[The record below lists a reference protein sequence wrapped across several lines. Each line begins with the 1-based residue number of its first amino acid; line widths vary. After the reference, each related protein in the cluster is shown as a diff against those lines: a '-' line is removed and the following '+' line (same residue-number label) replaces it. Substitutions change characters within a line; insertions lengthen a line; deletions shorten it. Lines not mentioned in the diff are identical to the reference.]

1 MANSLVNK
9 DSLSVESNISDAV
22 LNQVNTLTSENRL
35 ITPKNYVA
43 ANALQ
48 SAFLM
53 ISQKYPAALQCEVGS
68 KEYLSLQQTLL
79 EMVTMGLN
87 PMKNQCYF
95 IPRGNVLTL
104 FKSYFGDVAAAK
116 NSGLIKD
123 VRAVVIYKDDNVE
136 VAVENGRRIV
146 KSHTTAFGN
155 EDGEIKGAYC
165 VVEKTNGE
173 LEYTIMTKKEL
184 DRAWAQTSTHDS
196 KFQKGFPQEA
206 AKRTV
211 IRRAIKLLMNSSTD
225 ESLVVEAYN
234 HITSQ
239 EYNENDDVDNTITIQ
254 VEPVAEEK
262 KETKKATKKAEKK
275 VEEPKI
281 EVVEEVKAEVV
292 EEPKTEPVKEEVKV
306 EVVEE
311 PKTEVAKPTKNIL
324 DAIKKKE
331 KKVVE
336 QKVEDLSQINDNEPP
351 FVENTKIA
359 SKPEVVGNEPEN
371 IIKPETVVKRVE
383 VKSSSSSNKMASILD
398 QIKNMKKGE

>member
-1 MANSLVNK
+1 MSNIINA
-9 DSLSVESNISDAV
+9 DSLSVKSTISDLV
-22 LNQVNTLTSENRL
+22 LNQVNDLTSKQRL
-35 ITPKNYVA
+35 VTPKNYVP

-48 SAFLM
+48 SAFLV
-53 ISQKYPAALQCEVGS
+53 ISQKYPAALQCEPGS

-123 VRAVVIYKDDNVE
+123 VRAVVIYEDDNVE
-136 VAVENGRRIV
+136 VGVENGRRVIL
-146 KSHTTAFGN
+146 SHTTAFGN
-155 EDGEIKGAYC
+155 EDGNIKGAYC

-173 LEYTIMTKKEL
+173 LEYTIMTKKEI
-184 DRAWAQTSTHDS
+184 DRAWAQSSTHDS
-196 KFQKGFPQEA
+196 KLQKGFPQEA

-225 ESLVVEAYN
+225 ENLVVEAYN
-234 HITSQ
+234 HVTSE
-239 EYNENDDVDNTITIQ
+239 EYNENDDVDNVIEIIT
-254 VEPVAEEK
+254 PTTEEK
-262 KETKKATKKAEKK
+262 KETKKSTKKVEKK
-275 VEEPKI
+275 VE
-281 EVVEEVKAEVV
+281 
-292 EEPKTEPVKEEVKV
+292 TPVV

-311 PKTEVAKPTKNIL
+311 TKVETPVVEVVKTPAVEEVKEEPKAAANIL

-331 KKVVE
+331 KKAVKA
-336 QKVEDLSQINDNEPP
+336 KVEELSQSDEVP
-351 FVENTKIA
+351 FVEEPKIE
-359 SKPEVVGNEPEN
+359 SKPEIQVDEPKD

-383 VKSSSSSNKMASILD
+383 VKSSSASNKFASILD